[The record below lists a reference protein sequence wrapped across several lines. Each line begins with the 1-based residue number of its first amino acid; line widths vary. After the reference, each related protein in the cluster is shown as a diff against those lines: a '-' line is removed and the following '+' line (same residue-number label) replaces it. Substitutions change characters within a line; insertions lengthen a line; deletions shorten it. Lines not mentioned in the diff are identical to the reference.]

1 MYCDFVYPLVA
12 AQSRPPRGGDVHRC
26 PLLGQAREMPS
37 KPTVSPTTTII
48 ASTLAAWVA
57 LGIASP
63 WQSLANSHSSAVGV
77 VLIAW
82 GWALFFSVAVAVLV
96 PSPASL
102 TMTKCITPLMVI
114 GSLVAASPA
123 GVFGS
128 LAAFIISWSSLFGDV
143 MVQGSAY
150 GEETRFA
157 LRTPMPYWAP
167 SVVAWTLLSGGLV
180 GGTLLIAALNFTVG
194 VPTLLVGLLLTS
206 TVPRRLHRL
215 SRRWLVIVPA
225 GIVVHDHLVLAETM
239 MSMRSK
245 VLSITKVNE
254 SGEAVDFTG
263 GVIGPRI
270 AVQLKEADKVVLSKI
285 TAKTLGTLDALHVKA
300 FSFAPRRLDVAL
312 AAMK

>member
-1 MYCDFVYPLVA
+1 MPFA
-12 AQSRPPRGGDVHRC
+12 TKVH
-26 PLLGQAREMPS
+26 P
-37 KPTVSPTTTII
+37 KTII
-48 ASTLAAWVA
+48 VASTLAAWVV
-57 LGIASP
+57 LGVAAP
-63 WQSLANSHSSAVGV
+63 WQSLGDSHSNSVAI
-77 VLIAW
+77 VLLVW
-82 GWALFFSVAVAVLV
+82 GWTLFLAVAVAILV
-96 PSPASL
+96 PSPISL
-102 TMTKCITPLMVI
+102 TVTKCVTPLMALGAFI
-114 GSLVAASPA
+114 AASPA
-123 GVFGS
+123 GIFGS
-128 LAAFIISWSSLFGDV
+128 LAALIITWSALFGDV

-157 LRTPMPYWAP
+157 LRTPVPYLAP
-167 SVVAWTLLSGGLV
+167 SVVAWALLVGGLI
-180 GGTLLIAALNFTVG
+180 GGTLLSAAQNYVIG
-194 VPTLLVGLLLTS
+194 APVLLIGLLLTS

-245 VLSITKVNE
+245 ILSITKVNE

-263 GVIGPRI
+263 GIVGPRI

-312 AAMK
+312 AATK

>member
-1 MYCDFVYPLVA
+1 MPFA
-12 AQSRPPRGGDVHRC
+12 TKVH
-26 PLLGQAREMPS
+26 P
-37 KPTVSPTTTII
+37 KTII
-48 ASTLAAWVA
+48 VASTLAAWVV
-57 LGIASP
+57 LGVAAP
-63 WQSLANSHSSAVGV
+63 WQSLGDSHSNSVAI
-77 VLIAW
+77 VLLVW
-82 GWALFFSVAVAVLV
+82 GWTLFLAVAVAILV
-96 PSPASL
+96 PSPISL
-102 TMTKCITPLMVI
+102 TVTKCVTPLMALGAFI
-114 GSLVAASPA
+114 AASPA
-123 GVFGS
+123 GIFGS
-128 LAAFIISWSSLFGDV
+128 LAALIITWSALFGDV

-157 LRTPMPYWAP
+157 LRTPVPYLAP
-167 SVVAWTLLSGGLV
+167 SVIAWALLAGGLI
-180 GGTLLIAALNFTVG
+180 GGTLLSAAQNYVIG
-194 VPTLLVGLLLTS
+194 APVLLIGLLLTS

-245 VLSITKVNE
+245 ILSITKVNE

-263 GVIGPRI
+263 GIVGPRI

-312 AAMK
+312 AATK